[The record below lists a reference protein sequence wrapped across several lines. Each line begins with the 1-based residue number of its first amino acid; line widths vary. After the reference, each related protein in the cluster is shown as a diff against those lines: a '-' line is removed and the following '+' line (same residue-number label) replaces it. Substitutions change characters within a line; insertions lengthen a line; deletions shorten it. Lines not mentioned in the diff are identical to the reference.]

1 MTTRVLIYIFI
12 FILGFVAVAEAQTQK
27 KYTLEDCI
35 QVALENNL
43 NLKSAKIRKTTADVN
58 FNQSKADLLPTLN
71 GNFNAGVNNGR
82 SIDPFTNDFINQRLT
97 FSSANLNLNAVI
109 FNGFRLLNNF
119 KQQRLN
125 AKAADMEVE
134 QEKQDLV
141 LSVTL
146 AYLQVL
152 NSRDILMLSEQRL
165 AATNDQLKVQKRMY
179 DEGQNNPADYTDLL
193 GQKASDETSVLSS
206 QIALNNA
213 KLELTQLLNLEGDIE
228 IDESAMLLDLS
239 KYGFSSDQV
248 YQDALESLATFKAR
262 ELRVEAAEKGIN
274 VARAQY
280 IPEISIFGQL
290 NTNYSSAA
298 QTFSE
303 VGSSI
308 IETGAFV
315 TVNNQNF
322 SVFTEQTQF
331 EAQQID
337 YFDQFENN
345 LNSVVGISM
354 RIPLFNG
361 FQTKNNVAL
370 QKAQKEESLVEME
383 RTQLQIKNAIKQVHF
398 DMEAAYSRYQSFQK
412 QVEAFE
418 KSYEVN
424 ETRFINGVSN
434 FLQYITSKNNL
445 ENARLN
451 MSNAKYAYLLR
462 VKVLE
467 YYRGQVFKGNN

>member
-1 MTTRVLIYIFI
+1 MLKNIFYTLV
-12 FILGFVAVAEAQTQK
+12 FFLGFFTIAEGQTGK
-27 KYTLEDCI
+27 KYALEDCI

-43 NLKSAKIRKTTADVN
+43 NLKSAKIRKTSADVN
-58 FNQSKADLLPTLN
+58 FKQSKADLLPSVN
-71 GNFNAGVNNGR
+71 GSFNAGVNNGR

-97 FSSANLNLNAVI
+97 FSNANLNLDAII
-109 FNGFRLLNNF
+109 FNGFRLLNSV

-152 NSRDILMLSEQRL
+152 NSRDILVLSEQRL
-165 AATNDQLKVQKRMY
+165 KATNDQLKIQKKNY

-193 GQKASDETSVLSS
+193 GQKSLDETSILSS
-206 QIALNNA
+206 QISLNNA
-213 KLELTQLLNLEGDIE
+213 KLELARLLNLDGEIR
-228 IDESAMLLDLS
+228 IDESSVLLDLS
-239 KYGFSSDQV
+239 KYGRSSEQV
-248 YQDALESLATFKAR
+248 YQDALQSLATFKAR
-262 ELRVEAAEKGIN
+262 ELRVEAAKKGIS

-280 IPEISIFGQL
+280 IPQVSIFGQL

-298 QTFSE
+298 ETFTE

-308 IETGAFV
+308 VETGDFV
-315 TVNNQNF
+315 TVNNQTF

-331 EAQQID
+331 EGRQIN
-337 YFDQFENN
+337 YLDQFDNN
-345 LNSVVGISM
+345 LNSVVGVSV
-354 RIPLFNG
+354 RVPLFNG
-361 FQTKNNVAL
+361 FQAKNNVAL
-370 QKAQKEESLVEME
+370 EKVRMEESLVEME

-418 KSYEVN
+418 RSFEVN
-424 ETRFINGVSN
+424 ETRFNNGVSN

-445 ENARLN
+445 ENAKVNL
-451 MSNAKYAYLLR
+451 SNAKYAYLLR

-467 YYRGQVFKGNN
+467 YYRGNSI

>member
-1 MTTRVLIYIFI
+1 MTTRFFKYLLVFTFGIFGI
-12 FILGFVAVAEAQTQK
+12 SEAQNIK
-27 KYTLEDCI
+27 KFSLEDCI
-35 QVALENNL
+35 QVALNNNL
-43 NLKSAKIRKTTADVN
+43 NMKSAKIRKTTADVN
-58 FNQSKADLLPTLN
+58 FSQSKADLLPTVN

-119 KQQRLN
+119 KQQKLN
-125 AKAADMEVE
+125 AKAAEMEVE

-152 NSRDILMLSEQRL
+152 NSRDILVLSEQRL
-165 AATNDQLKVQKRMY
+165 EATKEQLKVQKRMY

-213 KLELTQLLNLEGDIE
+213 KLELIQLMNLNGDIE
-228 IDESAMLLDLS
+228 IDESAMLLDLT
-239 KYGFSSDQV
+239 KYGFSSDEV
-248 YQDALESLATFKAR
+248 YQDALKSLAAFKAR

-308 IETGAFV
+308 IETSAFV

-345 LNSVVGISM
+345 LNSVIGISM
-354 RIPLFNG
+354 RVPLFNG
-361 FQTKNNVAL
+361 FQAKNNVAL
-370 QKAQKEESLVEME
+370 QKAQKEETLVEME
-383 RTQLQIKNAIKQVHF
+383 RTQVQIRNAIQQVHF
-398 DMEAAYSRYQSFQK
+398 DMEAAYSRYQSFQN

-424 ETRFINGVSN
+424 ETRFNNGVSN

-445 ENARLN
+445 ENAKLN
-451 MSNAKYAYLLR
+451 RSNAKYAYLLR
-462 VKVLE
+462 VRVLE
-467 YYRGQVFKGNN
+467 YYRGQVF

>member
-1 MTTRVLIYIFI
+1 MTTRIFIYILVFT
-12 FILGFVAVAEAQTQK
+12 LGFLGVAQGQTSK

-35 QVALENNL
+35 QVALDNNL

-58 FNQSKADLLPTLN
+58 FSQSKADLLPSLN
-71 GNFNAGVNNGR
+71 GGFDAGVNNGR

-97 FSSANLNLNAVI
+97 FSSANLNVNAVL

-134 QEKQDLV
+134 QAKQDLV

-152 NSRDILMLSEQRL
+152 NSRDILLLSQQRL
-165 AATNDQLKVQKRMY
+165 DATNDQLKVQKRMY
-179 DEGQNNPADYTDLL
+179 DEGQNNPADYTDLV

-213 KLELTQLLNLEGDIE
+213 KLELSQLLNLDGDIE
-228 IDESAMLLDLS
+228 IDESAILLDLS
-239 KYGFSSDQV
+239 KYGFSSEQV
-248 YQDALESLATFKAR
+248 YQDALSSLATFKAR
-262 ELRVEAAEKGIN
+262 ELRVEAAQKGVNI
-274 VARAQY
+274 ARAQY
-280 IPEISIFGQL
+280 VPEISIFGQL

-308 IETGAFV
+308 VETGDFV

-322 SVFTEQTQF
+322 AVFTERTQF
-331 EAQQID
+331 EAQQIK

-345 LNSVVGISM
+345 LNSVIGISM

-361 FQTKNNVAL
+361 FQAKNNVAL
-370 QKAQKEESLVEME
+370 RKAQKEESLVEME
-383 RTQLQIKNAIKQVHF
+383 RTQVQIKNAIKQVHF
-398 DMEAAYSRYQSFQK
+398 DMEAAYSRYQSFQR

-418 KSYEVN
+418 KSFEVN
-424 ETRFINGVSN
+424 ETRFNNGVSN

-445 ENARLN
+445 ENAKLN

-467 YYRGQVFKGNN
+467 YYRGNSI